1 MQDASEATAEQA
13 AGAPRPRRWGGAPSS
28 MNEGRAWS
36 GFALPLGDIDKGDGS
51 QTLEKPRFLKKI
63 KSIRVKLLNSY
74 G

>member
-1 MQDASEATAEQA
+1 
-13 AGAPRPRRWGGAPSS
+13 